1 MPESAAVVESEDI
14 RTVEELGRVVER
26 DPRFAGFQVTA
37 RGADFVEVRVGDG
50 GVVVVEASVWRD
62 EAKLEPHLVRSSGG
76 GAGGS
81 TMLILAGA
89 DGDFDGIE
97 PLRDRADF
105 AVMTLPLGRARLYV
119 TLKNYLDL
127 VALRSRATERGR
139 WAERYRYEL
148 GELIAIA
155 RAISSER
162 DIGKLLGLILEKSRY
177 VTGADAGSVY
187 IVEGEGLDPRGRTL
201 RFMVSQN
208 DSLSID
214 FREFTLPVDEKSIV
228 GRAVIS
234 RQIINIPDLYQLGT
248 EGKNPW
254 GFTHDRSFDQRTGYQ
269 GRSMLTV
276 PMINQRD
283 EVIGVIQ
290 LINRRREGAPKL
302 IKPEDFDLWV
312 MPFDKRAEELSLT
325 LASQAGISLENT
337 LLYADIQRLFE
348 GFVNASVTA
357 IEQRDPTT
365 SGHSQ
370 RVATLTCGLAE
381 MVDREANGPYAHVHF
396 TDDDLKQIEY
406 AGLLHDF
413 GKVGVREKVLVKAKK
428 LYEYDRDLVL
438 ARFDFIR
445 KTLESESLARKV
457 AALESGRGAAA
468 VAEVEE
474 DGFRRLAE
482 LDEFLKIILQANEP
496 SVLAEGSFERIADIA
511 SRTYIDARGLVQP
524 YLTASEVA
532 ALRLPRGSLTAEER
546 LEIESHVV
554 HTFNFLETIPWG
566 RRFGKI
572 PSIAGGHHEKLDG
585 TGYPRGL
592 KAPEIRVE
600 TRMMTIAD
608 IFDALTASDRP
619 YKKAVPVDKALGI
632 IEYEVKSGK
641 CDPELFRIF
650 VEAKVWTRVLP
661 SP

>member
-1 MPESAAVVESEDI
+1 VPEAEDI
-14 RTVEELGRVVER
+14 RTVEELGLVVER
-26 DPRFAGFQVTA
+26 DPHFAGFQVTA
-37 RGADFVEVRVGDG
+37 RGADFVEVRVGEG
-50 GVVVVEASVWRD
+50 GVIVAEASLWRD
-62 EAKLEPHLVRSSGG
+62 EAKLEPHLVRSSGS
-76 GAGGS
+76 GS
-81 TMLILAGA
+81 TLLILAGS
-89 DGDFDGIE
+89 DTDFEGIE
-97 PLRDRADF
+97 ALRDRADF
-105 AVMTLPLGRARLYV
+105 AVMNLPLGRARLYV
-119 TLKNYLDL
+119 TLRNYLDL

-234 RQIINIPDLYQLGT
+234 RQIINIPDLYQLGQ

-254 GFTHDRSFDQRTGYQ
+254 GFTHDRSFDLRTGYQ

-290 LINRRREGAPKL
+290 LINKRRDGAPKL
-302 IKPEDFDLWV
+302 IAPSDFDQWV
-312 MPFDKRAEELSLT
+312 VPFDKRAEELSLT

-438 ARFDFIR
+438 ARFDYIR
-445 KTLESESLARKV
+445 KTIEAESLAKKV
-457 AALESGRGAAA
+457 EAMQRAAAGGSAAA
-468 VAEVEE
+468 VAAVEE
-474 DGFRRLAE
+474 EGVRRLAE
-482 LDEFLKIILQANEP
+482 LDEYLRIILAANEP
-496 SVLAEGSFERIADIA
+496 SVLAEGSFDRIAEIA

-524 YLTASEVA
+524 YLTPSEVA

-572 PSIAGGHHEKLDG
+572 PTIAGAHHEKLDG

-592 KAPEIRVE
+592 KAPEIRIE

-632 IEYEVKSGK
+632 IEHEVKTGK

-661 SP
+661 TT

>member
-1 MPESAAVVESEDI
+1 VPEAEDI
-14 RTVEELGRVVER
+14 RTVEELGLVVER
-26 DPRFAGFQVTA
+26 DPHFAGFQVTA
-37 RGADFVEVRVGDG
+37 RGADFVEVRVGEG
-50 GVVVVEASVWRD
+50 GVIVAEASLWRD
-62 EAKLEPHLVRSSGG
+62 EAKLEPHLVRSS
-76 GAGGS
+76 ASGS
-81 TMLILAGA
+81 TLLILAGS
-89 DGDFDGIE
+89 DTDFEGIE
-97 PLRDRADF
+97 ALRDRADF
-105 AVMTLPLGRARLYV
+105 AVMNLPLGRARLYV
-119 TLKNYLDL
+119 TLRNYLDL

-234 RQIINIPDLYQLGT
+234 RQIINIPDLYQLGQ

-254 GFTHDRSFDQRTGYQ
+254 GFTHDRSFDLRTGYQ

-290 LINRRREGAPKL
+290 LINKRRDGAPKL
-302 IKPEDFDLWV
+302 IAPSDFDQWV
-312 MPFDKRAEELSLT
+312 VPFDKRAEELSLT

-438 ARFDFIR
+438 ARFDYIR
-445 KTLESESLARKV
+445 KTIEAESLAKTVEAMQRAAAGGSAVAV
-457 AALESGRGAAA
+457 AA
-468 VAEVEE
+468 VEE
-474 DGFRRLAE
+474 EGFRRLAE
-482 LDEFLKIILQANEP
+482 LDEYLRIILAANEP
-496 SVLAEGSFERIADIA
+496 SVLAEGSFDRIAEIA

-524 YLTASEVA
+524 YLTPSEVA

-572 PSIAGGHHEKLDG
+572 PTIAGAHHEKLDG

-592 KAPEIRVE
+592 KAPEIRIE

-632 IEYEVKSGK
+632 IEHEVKTGK

-661 SP
+661 TT